1 MKEVGILNRSLAK
14 VITEQGHQDLLM
26 VSDAG
31 FAIPQ
36 GVETIDIS
44 LSENNPMVIDV
55 PDILKNF
62 YSVEK
67 LILAKQ
73 TKDINPT
80 YFTRIINISQIRD
93 EREHRFN

>member
-36 GVETIDIS
+36 GVGTIDIS

-55 PDILKNF
+55 PGILKNF

-93 EREHRFN
+93 ERENRFN